1 MTRGRSTQDIAVAAL
16 PRGRG
21 NPIGGIVLMTL
32 ALLTAV
38 APFGID
44 LYLPAFPAM
53 KAELS
58 TTATGVQLSLTAFL
72 IGAAIGPVIFGPW
85 SDRVGRLRPLLAGLV
100 LFLAASVATVL
111 TASIES
117 TDDRRLGQAWVG
129 TFKSRWSA

>member
-72 IGAAIGPVIFGPW
+72 LGAAIG
-85 SDRVGRLRPLLAGLV
+85 DRKSVVEGRSGLV
-100 LFLAASVATVL
+100 RVDFGGLR
-111 TASIES
+111 II
-117 TDDRRLGQAWVG
+117 
-129 TFKSRWSA
+129 KKKKKH

>member
-1 MTRGRSTQDIAVAAL
+1 MRISDWSSDVCSSDLQNIAVAAL

-72 IGAAIGPVIFGPW
+72 IGAAIGQVIFGPW
-85 SDRVGRLRPLLAGLV
+85 SDRVGRLWPLLAGLEIGR
-100 LFLAASVATVL
+100 ASCRARGCQYV
-111 TASIES
+111 
-117 TDDRRLGQAWVG
+117 
-129 TFKSRWSA
+129 

>member
-72 IGAAIGPVIFGPW
+72 IGAAIGQVIFGPW
-85 SDRVGRLRPLLAGLV
+85 SDRVGRDRKSTRLNSITNAQLVCRLLL
-100 LFLAASVATVL
+100 
-111 TASIES
+111 EK
-117 TDDRRLGQAWVG
+117 Q
-129 TFKSRWSA
+129 KNKQKQ